1 MLKVKYSFLKLIF
14 KVFFINNNQSQI
26 NADNIFL
33 FLLLKNDENILNN
46 FLNRFVKYIAPHF
59 AKNAFLYFLVSFLFL

>member
-1 MLKVKYSFLKLIF
+1 AKIYFFKKLIL
-14 KVFFINNNQSQI
+14 KVFFIKNNQSQI

-33 FLLLKNDENILNN
+33 FLLPKNDENILNN
-46 FLNRFVKYIAPHF
+46 FFGTFVKYIAPHF